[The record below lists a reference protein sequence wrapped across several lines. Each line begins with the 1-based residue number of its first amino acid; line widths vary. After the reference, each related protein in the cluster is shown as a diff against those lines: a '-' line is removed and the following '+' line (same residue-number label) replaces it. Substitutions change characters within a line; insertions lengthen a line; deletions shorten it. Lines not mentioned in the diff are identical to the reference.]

1 MRKKL
6 LCVLCATVLI
16 ISIVACIFISI
27 TLKKDVLR
35 EANEKIE
42 LKTKNVV
49 STIEKDLLQKI
60 VIAEDLGDIYNNYN
74 KINEE
79 NRRDLFTAL
88 LKDCFSKMEGCFSAW
103 AIWEPNTIDTFDSEL
118 GRYVVCWTL
127 DEGNI
132 VSFELEDY
140 EDADWYL
147 EPLMKNTIDISE
159 PEVDEDE
166 LEKGRTVLIY
176 TISVPIINEKKQHV
190 GLLGFDINLENI
202 QNLDVGNIPNETITK
217 LLANDGS
224 ILIAHDSDFLAEID
238 EYYSEN
244 TEVFETAKKTKSG
257 QLISSYYNDLNSD
270 SVGIVYPLSIANDT
284 TTWYVTSFTTEAAAN
299 ALSTRVVNVLV
310 IAFAIII
317 AILILV
323 FSFVLTPIIKPLLN
337 TAKILQNISE
347 GDGDLTVQIK
357 NNSKDEAGQIA
368 KYFNKTISKIREN
381 FISIRDNT
389 EQIVEADITM
399 SANMEE
405 TAAAIHEIASNI
417 SSVKNQ
423 TVVSTEIA
431 NQTLE
436 TVNGMVNL
444 QNDLNHHIE
453 SQTQNIT
460 ESITSIED
468 MINHINS
475 VFDLVKDN
483 IKSVEALEEQ
493 TQKLQDITRKN
504 RETSNEIFS
513 RSDALLQASEVLE
526 GIASQTNLLA
536 MNAAI
541 EAAHAGESGKGFAV
555 VAGEI
560 RKLAEESGIQS
571 KKITDVLQWLRDE
584 ISVIADAAD
593 LSDKEVATSFELTLK
608 SKRQEEKILQTM
620 EIQNASNEKIL
631 QAVHTIKQEAEI
643 VSDTSRN
650 MLESSQ
656 SVIDATYKLNEVTEM
671 INGSM
676 NEMAAGSSQ
685 INNAVQEI
693 NDEITQITDNL
704 NILSQNIGNF
714 KL

>member
-16 ISIVACIFISI
+16 ISIVACVFISI

-166 LEKGRTVLIY
+166 LEKGKTVLIY

-357 NNSKDEAGQIA
+357 NNSKDEAGLIA

-541 EAAHAGESGKGFAV
+541 EAAHAGESGKGLAV

-656 SVIDATYKLNEVTEM
+656 SVIDSTYKLNEVTEM

>member
-16 ISIVACIFISI
+16 ISIVACVFISI

-60 VIAEDLGDIYNNYN
+60 AIAEDLGDIYNNYN

-166 LEKGRTVLIY
+166 LEKGKTVLIY

-357 NNSKDEAGQIA
+357 NNSKDEAGLIA

-389 EQIVEADITM
+389 QQIVEADITM

-620 EIQNASNEKIL
+620 EIQNVSNEKIL

>member
-16 ISIVACIFISI
+16 ISIVACVFISI

-299 ALSTRVVNVLV
+299 TLSTRVVNVLV
-310 IAFAIII
+310 VAFAIII

-347 GDGDLTVQIK
+347 GDGDLTVQIR
-357 NNSKDEAGQIA
+357 NNSKDEAGLIA

-468 MINHINS
+468 MVNNINS

-513 RSDALLQASEVLE
+513 RSDALMQASEVLE

-650 MLESSQ
+650 MLESNQ

>member
-16 ISIVACIFISI
+16 ISIVACVFISI

-166 LEKGRTVLIY
+166 LEKGKTVLIY

-357 NNSKDEAGQIA
+357 NNSKDEAGLIA

-656 SVIDATYKLNEVTEM
+656 SVIDSTYKLNEVTEM

>member
-1 MRKKL
+1 M
-6 LCVLCATVLI
+6 
-16 ISIVACIFISI
+16 
-27 TLKKDVLR
+27 KKDVLR

-166 LEKGRTVLIY
+166 LEKGKTVLIY

-357 NNSKDEAGQIA
+357 NNSKDEAGLIA

-656 SVIDATYKLNEVTEM
+656 SVIDSTYKLNEVTEM